1 MTELGITRQF
11 PPVEWES
18 ANLIGVSHLAT
29 AFEEMLNRTTWRSWM
44 WRRQASRLT

>member
-18 ANLIGVSHLAT
+18 ANLVDVSHLAT
-29 AFEEMLNRTTWRSWM
+29 AFEEMLNRTT
-44 WRRQASRLT
+44 

>member
-18 ANLIGVSHLAT
+18 APLIDGSHLDSTFLMSEHEFLPETRA
-29 AFEEMLNRTTWRSWM
+29 AR
-44 WRRQASRLT
+44 